1 MMYLYSLF
9 STFVCTTLAYG
20 YPAWASF
27 KAVDSED
34 PLLHTQWLVYWIV
47 IAVFTVFEMLL
58 ENILSWLPFYYEAKM
73 CFIAWLVLPQF
84 KGATKLYVQFV
95 SPTLEKYEEH
105 IDRHIDN
112 VRRRASSK
120 FGEVASDGLDF
131 ITSKGVEVLA
141 MAKDVAATAN
151 KKDEKEQPSR
161 ARGESDV
168 TL

>member
-1 MMYLYSLF
+1 MTSEIYSSYAMICSNFISFCIGSLLF
-9 STFVCTTLAYG
+9 YFL
-20 YPAWASF
+20 F
-27 KAVDSED
+27 
-34 PLLHTQWLVYWIV
+34 YWIV

-58 ENILSWLPFYYEAKM
+58 ENVLSWLPFYYEAKM

-105 IDRHIDN
+105 IDRHIET

-120 FGEVASDGLDF
+120 FGEVASDGLEF

-141 MAKDVAATAN
+141 MAKDAAAN
-151 KKDEKEQPSR
+151 ASKNGKKQ
-161 ARGESDV
+161 
-168 TL
+168 